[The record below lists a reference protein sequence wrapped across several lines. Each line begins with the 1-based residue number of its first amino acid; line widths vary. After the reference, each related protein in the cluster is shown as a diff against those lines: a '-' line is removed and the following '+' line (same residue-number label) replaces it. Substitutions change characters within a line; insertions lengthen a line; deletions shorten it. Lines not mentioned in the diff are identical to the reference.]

1 MSKITKILTLTI
13 VLFLTLT
20 LASCK
25 NKDIKEQLEEAK
37 TALLLTADRIT
48 DDIDLPS
55 ESLHKSKVTWK
66 SSNTDVIN
74 IVTEEGKITGKVA
87 RPEYGSTDDGYVIV
101 TLTATIKIDDESVIS
116 KFRLRVEELPELLVY

>member
-74 IVTEEGKITGKVA
+74 IEIGKMAKNCNPKV
-87 RPEYGSTDDGYVIV
+87 V
-101 TLTATIKIDDESVIS
+101 
-116 KFRLRVEELPELLVY
+116 FRSAAV